1 MAAIRETLAIPVTG
15 DARRSVRVCRNTYF
29 RDVIRDER
37 YASARDIFAAV
48 MLPKAENKPEYAKFG
63 NTEQNPAVRR
73 RMGYTLR
80 QAVYFN
86 PDCTEAV
93 IQKTIAEC
101 NRILSE
107 KEDKN

>member
-1 MAAIRETLAIPVTG
+1 MSKNYRRYSILHARAA
-15 DARRSVRVCRNTYF
+15 
-29 RDVIRDER
+29 
-37 YASARDIFAAV
+37 
-48 MLPKAENKPEYAKFG
+48 
-63 NTEQNPAVRR
+63 AVRR

-107 KEDKN
+107 QEGKS